1 MNRQP
6 IKRDARWTPE
16 EDELLREL
24 ARSGHNPTDISKRLN
39 RSSGSV
45 RMRAARLKIVVAKA
59 IKLKL

>member
-1 MNRQP
+1 MTEHPVR
-6 IKRDARWTPE
+6 RDARWTPE

-24 ARSGHNPTDISKRLN
+24 VRSGHNPADISKRLN

-45 RMRAARLKIVVAKA
+45 RMRAARLKIVMAKA